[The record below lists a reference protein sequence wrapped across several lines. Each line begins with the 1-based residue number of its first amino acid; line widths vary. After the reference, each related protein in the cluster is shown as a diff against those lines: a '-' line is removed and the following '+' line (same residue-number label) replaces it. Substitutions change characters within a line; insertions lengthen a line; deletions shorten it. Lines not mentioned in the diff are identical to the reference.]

1 MPVPAKSSARRRLR
15 LLAVL
20 LLGTLPCAAAAPV
33 TVTKLP
39 SPAALNQ
46 GPARPEDI
54 ANGKSQIAN
63 RDHWAFKPPVRPPD
77 PDVKNKKWPRNAIDR
92 FVLARLEKENLAP
105 SAEADRAALI
115 RRLSLDLLG
124 LPPTPAAV
132 AAFLAD
138 ESPGAYDR
146 LVERLLASPH

>member
-1 MPVPAKSSARRRLR
+1 MPLRAKLSARRRLR

-20 LLGTLPCAAAAPV
+20 PLCALPCAAATPV
-33 TVTKLP
+33 NVTKTP

-46 GPARPEDI
+46 GPARPEEI
-54 ANGKSQIAN
+54 ANRKSQIAN

-77 PDVKNKKWPRNAIDR
+77 PDVKDKKWPRNPIDR
-92 FVLARLEKENLAP
+92 FVLARLEKEKLAP
-105 SAEADRAALI
+105 SPEADRAALI

-132 AAFLAD
+132 EAFVSD

-146 LVERLLASPH
+146 LVERLLA